1 MSDTLSIAV
10 SNDYATWRSGT
21 AGVHP
26 KWSTFEAE
34 FANTLRCDSDCV
46 VVKLARDTNFGVR
59 LNEVSLTKE
68 ALYAVIVCDESV
80 DLATPTVGMLAKQ
93 AVESGKVEGVVV
105 FRPDPASPAAKLEPW
120 LVVSLEH
127 SLICETLS
135 GLWPKVARVDVPDP
149 NSLRFAVR
157 EIGKLQSHYTTDY
170 WDPHMQARKA
180 YGDLLANTLA
190 ARLNGSPAMPTLS
203 ADHHPGQGDATRAPY
218 VRIYDPNVSPSSLY
232 ATYVCLFVS
241 ADGSSL
247 LISVQSGATVWQEG
261 GYKSIKKSML
271 EARSDEYYAALAA
284 DESMNEVLTRYGATR
299 DFPIEGAN
307 VASGSMV
314 KYKQSNVACSTLSID
329 SLASDTQ
336 IRDQVRAFVSL
347 SEYLNSTRAKPDG
360 RKTENGVSMIEKNIH
375 WPKTRISQVLDSL
388 RDKSPQVVLAG
399 PPGTGKT
406 FVARWFASELLGTPG
421 QLDNDRITLVQF
433 HPTYGYEDF
442 VEGLRPVEGD
452 HGVVFKA
459 LAGPIVKLAQAIQED
474 EIPRVLIIDEIN
486 RANIPRV
493 FGELMYLLEYRDTR
507 INLMLQEEFSLPR
520 GLFIIAT
527 MNTADKSTRVMDV
540 AMRRRF
546 DFFALEP
553 DVDVLRAHY
562 ESGTST
568 NDMGEEL
575 YEGFV
580 KLNSVLREDLDKHR
594 LIGHSFFMED
604 SFNVDTLRAK
614 WDRQIGPL
622 LDEYFF
628 ERKALESK
636 YSIEGFW
643 PSAAT

>member
-1 MSDTLSIAV
+1 MADPILQALRGDFAAENSWGSSTPLLLALLKLREDQLSV
-10 SNDYATWRSGT
+10 RKVTYSNLKNRI
-21 AGVHP
+21 HE
-26 KWSTFEAE
+26 EARDGGA
-34 FANTLRCDSDCV
+34 FCV
-46 VVKLARDTNFGVR
+46 VAMCDNTVTGDRKGVALHEVQAGTVDT
-59 LNEVSLTKE
+59 
-68 ALYAVIVCDESV
+68 
-80 DLATPTVGMLAKQ
+80 
-93 AVESGKVEGVVV
+93 VVV
-105 FRPDPASPAAKLEPW
+105 LELDSTANPPVHIPKY
-120 LVVSLEH
+120 LASLENSPLRKRILGH
-127 SLICETLS
+127 WPTIMDLPVADPGSPCVALRQIA
-135 GLWPKVARVDVPDP
+135 GLQIHYA
-149 NSLRFAVR
+149 NSLDDSSMKKRAF
-157 EIGKLQSHYTTDY
+157 
-170 WDPHMQARKA
+170 
-180 YGDLLANTLA
+180 LLGELA
-190 ARLNGSPAMPTLS
+190 SRLESRMNCNLPGATHSVKPYQ
-203 ADHHPGQGDATRAPY
+203 GQGMAARAPY
-218 VRIYDPNVSPSSLY
+218 VRMFDTVYSPNPRTGYST
-232 ATYVCLFVS
+232 ALFI
-241 ADGSSL
+241 AEDGSSVIFSL
-247 LISVQSGATVWQEG
+247 QQAAMRRDMESRRLHNIPAKELAQSSADLYGGLQRDPGMGKIIATLGVARALPLRGNAAIQMSNDHFSHSNIGAV
-261 GYKSIKKSML
+261 
-271 EARSDEYYAALAA
+271 
-284 DESMNEVLTRYGATR
+284 V
-299 DFPIEGAN
+299 
-307 VASGSMV
+307 
-314 KYKQSNVACSTLSID
+314 LSID
-329 SLASDTQ
+329 SLPCDAELTAIANSFNILCGFLNLNHRETQLGDDGYEVDGSDVLA
-336 IRDQVRAFVSL
+336 R
-347 SEYLNSTRAKPDG
+347 
-360 RKTENGVSMIEKNIH
+360 NIH
-375 WPKTRISQVLDSL
+375 WPITRISQVLDSL

-421 QLDNDRITLVQF
+421 QLDNERITLVQF

-459 LAGPIVKLAQAIQED
+459 LPGPIVKLAQAIQED
-474 EIPRVLIIDEIN
+474 ETPRVLIIDEIN

-546 DFFALEP
+546 DFFTLEP

-562 ESGTST
+562 ETGTST

-580 KLNSVLREDLDKHR
+580 KLNSTLREDLDKHR

-604 SFNVDTLRAK
+604 SFNVTTLQAK
-614 WDRQIGPL
+614 WDRQIAPL